1 MAKNEFLPFGI
12 ADGANVLT
20 NEEYDK
26 LAARTNGFSSGV
38 AKSQEL
44 NKVWRQASV
53 IANVVAQ
60 FIAETNNQ
68 DVLDNGN
75 TEALRAGLLNALR
88 ATVGSNIPVA
98 SQTTAGIAKL
108 SNATNSE
115 AENVA
120 ATPKAVKAA
129 YDFANAANNN
139 ANGRVP
145 SGRKVNGKALSEDI
159 HLKASDVDAYNKGET
174 DIRVKEAKA
183 LANARLEKNQNGA
196 DIQNKPAFVNNL
208 GLSELVYRTIG
219 NGYNQIP
226 DMNSFS
232 AGDGHLS
239 FPSGIIIQYGYTPS
253 STEPKIINFPR
264 PFPAQCFGVTSSGTD
279 PDAANI
285 SGCGAIDRFGFYLS
299 AWHVGTETINRTVT
313 INRTATHISWIAIG
327 I

>member
-20 NEEYDK
+20 NEEYGK
-26 LAARTNGFSSGV
+26 LATRTNGFSSGV

-53 IANVVAQ
+53 ITSVVAQ

-68 DVLDNGN
+68 DVLDDGN
-75 TEALRAGLLNALR
+75 TAALRAGLLNALR

-120 ATPKAVKAA
+120 ATPKAVKQAA
-129 YDFANAANNN
+129 DMANQARTEAGNANATANTANQNAANANNN
-139 ANGRVP
+139 AN
-145 SGRKVNGKALSEDI
+145 
-159 HLKASDVDAYNKGET
+159 T
-174 DIRVKEAKA
+174 
-183 LANARLEKNQNGA
+183 RLEKNQNGADIPDPKRFVENLGLAETVERAKNAMSKWQNGA

-219 NGYNQIP
+219 NGPNQIP

-285 SGCGAIDRFGFYLS
+285 SGCGAIDR
-299 AWHVGTETINRTVT
+299 
-313 INRTATHISWIAIG
+313 
-327 I
+327 